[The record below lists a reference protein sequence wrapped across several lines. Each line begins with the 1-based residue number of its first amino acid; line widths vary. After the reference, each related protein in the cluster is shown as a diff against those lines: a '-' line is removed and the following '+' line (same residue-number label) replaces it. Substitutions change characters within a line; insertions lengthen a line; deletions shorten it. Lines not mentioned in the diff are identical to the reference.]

1 MKQYSLLVALAFVL
15 SHDLSMSNDSRQ
27 SKLRRRIVSLF
38 NVRTGWCLDGYNG
51 YCCSSYAF
59 PGVVAA
65 QSVPVLASNRN
76 RSLTD
81 HNETESSIA
90 EHSIDGTIKHSDEV
104 SDDYCHHEEVVQEVL
119 HSSIICLH
127 LHIKISS
134 LIHPCS
140 SR

>member
-15 SHDLSMSNDSRQ
+15 SHALSMSNDSRQ
-27 SKLRRRIVSLF
+27 RKLRRRIVSLF
-38 NVRTGWCLDGYNG
+38 DVRPGWCLDGYNG

-65 QSVPVLASNRN
+65 QSVLASN

-90 EHSIDGTIKHSDEV
+90 GHSINGTIKRSDEV
-104 SDDYCHHEEVVQEVL
+104 SDDYCHHEEVVQEVR

-127 LHIKISS
+127 LYIKISS